1 MQTALVLRSQG
12 WGKWKI
18 LTSLLFMVMI
28 CVKLIVDVQIFEFQR
43 HSFRSKIDEVPILRF
58 QDNVQLQTASRD
70 KLPALFFNYIEK
82 HKSDRQCL
90 TDSKCNKDNVRI
102 LVWHC
107 PIRKGGRC
115 AGIGD
120 RLRGLQFAYF
130 LAVLTGRLFLV
141 DWPKNPFALEY
152 ALEPSFVDWRMP
164 FNLTE
169 HDWYELPW
177 YKCIS
182 PRPCTENGLMPNSS
196 HLPFLNRSHSDIDI
210 LLDDIANRLL
220 PYSNVSISTRM
231 RPDAISALMNNKHI
245 LRKYPELESY
255 SEKIQRFLLS
265 SLFKPSRYVE
275 SSIRQIIPKSV
286 LRNGYIS
293 IHTRTGFDVG
303 EGHSRRFRAM
313 NNNISMYAENMLKC
327 SLSVVK
333 FPRALVDSKNI
344 FLASDSLPFK
354 KIFQEQA
361 KQYNLSVF
369 SSNHAAL
376 HIGLRNEKFRTISS
390 SDQWVAFINIFV
402 DFVALSRGKLIILN
416 GSGFSKM
423 AFNFGTS
430 FKLIDL
436 SIASSSH
443 VDHVCSFFQT

>member
-1 MQTALVLRSQG
+1 MEKALVLRSQG

-18 LTSLLFMVMI
+18 LSSLFFTVMVCI
-28 CVKLIVDVQIFEFQR
+28 KVIVVIKVLEYQR
-43 HSFRSKIDEVPILRF
+43 HSFMSKHDEVHNLHF
-58 QDNVQLQTASRD
+58 QDKVQLQTASPH
-70 KLPALFFNYIEK
+70 KLPALFNNYIKK
-82 HKSDRQCL
+82 HRSDRKCL
-90 TDSKCNKDNVRI
+90 TNSKCNKDNVRI

-152 ALEPSFVDWRMP
+152 ALEPSLIDWRMP
-164 FNLTE
+164 FNMSE
-169 HDWYELPW
+169 NGWYELPW

-196 HLPFLNRSHSDIDI
+196 HLPFLNQSDSDIDI
-210 LLDDIANRLL
+210 LFDDIANRLL
-220 PYSNVSISTRM
+220 PYSNVSVSTRM
-231 RPDAISALMNNKHI
+231 RPDEILKLMKNKHV

-255 SEKIQRFLLS
+255 SDEMQRFLLS

-275 SSIRQIIPKSV
+275 SSIRQIIPRKV

-293 IHTRTGFDVG
+293 VHARTGFDVG

-313 NNNISMYAENMLKC
+313 NSNISMHAENMLKC
-327 SLSVVK
+327 SLNLMK
-333 FPRALVDSKNI
+333 FPRPLLGTRNI
-344 FLASDSLPFK
+344 FLAADSLPFK
-354 KIFQEQA
+354 KTFIDQA
-361 KQYNLSVF
+361 KNYNLKVF
-369 SSNHAAL
+369 SSNQPAL
-376 HIGLRNEKFRTISS
+376 HIGLRNEAFQTISS
-390 SDQWVAFINIFV
+390 SEQWSGFINIFV
-402 DFVALSRGKLIILN
+402 DFVAIARGKLVILN

-430 FKLIDL
+430 SKLIDL
-436 SIASSSH
+436 SRATRSH
-443 VDHVCSFFQT
+443 HIHVCSF